1 MSVPGR
7 QRWMIWIPQKQVQR
21 LCSHLTIHESLQDS
35 LQRILTVL
43 GPWSLSQKHTS
54 GWWSCAEKTQHSS
67 HYPGSL
73 HQYFKRKIR
82 GCHCRSLE
90 QHCKNG
96 AQVRQPPVS
105 SGQLDPCFSAD
116 TKTANII
123 SVLKGT
129 PKHWCQ
135 IIRGFKCNMS
145 LLMLAFP
152 PTRYFLSNP
161 KWCWA
166 YQVALMV
173 KNPPA
178 NARDIQDIQKSLAGY
193 SP

>member
-1 MSVPGR
+1 MTPSCLF
-7 QRWMIWIPQKQVQR
+7 QADKDEWIWIPQKQVQR
-21 LCSHLTIHESLQDS
+21 LGSHLTIHESLQDS
-35 LQRILTVL
+35 LQRILTLL

-105 SGQLDPCFSAD
+105 SGQPDPRFSAD
-116 TKTANII
+116 
-123 SVLKGT
+123 
-129 PKHWCQ
+129 PKNCQ
-135 IIRGFKCNMS
+135 HYLGIEG
-145 LLMLAFP
+145 
-152 PTRYFLSNP
+152 NP
-161 KWCWA
+161 KA
-166 YQVALMV
+166 RMPNYQ
-173 KNPPA
+173 
-178 NARDIQDIQKSLAGY
+178 RIQM
-193 SP
+193 